1 MTIII
6 FLAVLAIL
14 ILSHELGHFILAKL
28 NGVRVDEFGFGFPPR
43 IFGFKKGETLYSLNL
58 IPFGGFVKVYG
69 EEGQG
74 QEDKRSFS
82 AQKLYIRA
90 VILTAGVFF
99 NLLLVW
105 PVLSA
110 GYLVGAPVSV
120 ENNDISGGTL
130 TSGGVMIIQVQ
141 KNTPAETAG
150 LAAGDYLLRLSAKNE
165 ILEISDVESSR
176 DFIVKHAGSEIQI
189 DYLRNGKEFSIKAST
204 IKEPELGKGN
214 LGILMDYVAF
224 LKLPFF
230 KAVWEGLKTTLDLIG
245 AVAKALFNFFA
256 DIFKERELLAQIAG
270 PVGIAGIVSSAHQAG
285 FVFVL
290 QLIALLAVNLALIN
304 MIPFPALDGGR
315 LLFLAIEFIKG
326 KPISQKTANIANN
339 IGFAILILLML
350 VITYH
355 DIFKIIR

>member
-1 MTIII
+1 MSIII

-69 EEGQG
+69 EEGEG
-74 QEDKRSFS
+74 RDDKRSFIN
-82 AQKLYIRA
+82 KPVYTRA
-90 VILTAGVFF
+90 LILAAGVFF

-110 GYLVGAPVSV
+110 GYMVGAPVSV
-120 ENNDISGGTL
+120 ENNEISGGTL
-130 TSGGVMIIQVQ
+130 TSGGVMILQVQ
-141 KNTPAETAG
+141 ENTPAETAG
-150 LAAGDYLLRLSAKNE
+150 LAAGDYLLRLSVNNE

-176 DFIVKHAGSEIQI
+176 DFIAKHAGNEIQI
-189 DYLRNGKEFSIKAST
+189 DYLRKGKEFSVKAST

-230 KAVWEGLKTTLDLIG
+230 KAVGEGFKTTLDLIG
-245 AVAKALFNFFA
+245 AVARAFINFFA
-256 DIFKERELLAQIAG
+256 NIFTRKELLAQVAG

-285 FVFVL
+285 FVFIL
-290 QLIALLAVNLALIN
+290 QLVALLSVNLALIN
-304 MIPFPALDGGR
+304 IIPFPALDGGR
-315 LLFLAIEFIKG
+315 LLFLSVEFIKG
-326 KPISQKTANIANN
+326 KPISQKAATIANN
-339 IGFAILILLML
+339 IGFTILIGLML
-350 VITYH
+350 LITYR
-355 DIFKIIR
+355 DILRLF